1 MDVHFLADF
10 FRNANRVILH
20 HGGRLSYRG
29 DHNIVY
35 LNNIIMAFSSRLIFL
50 ILLFIA
56 VTLEVFSD
64 ILFKKWSLGSK
75 NSLLI
80 IGLII
85 YMIGTGFWAVSLKY
99 EFLSKAISV
108 FAVLNL
114 IVLVLVGVVLFK
126 EDLSFI
132 NKIGI
137 GLGVL
142 SVILI
147 EI

>member
-1 MDVHFLADF
+1 
-10 FRNANRVILH
+10 
-20 HGGRLSYRG
+20 
-29 DHNIVY
+29 
-35 LNNIIMAFSSRLIFL
+35 MALGINSKLIFL

-56 VTLEVFSD
+56 VLLEVFSD

-75 NSLLI
+75 NSFLV

-85 YMIGTGFWAVSLKY
+85 YMIGTAFWAVSLKY

-114 IVLVLVGVVLFK
+114 IVLVLVGIVYFK
-126 EDLSFI
+126 EDLSFV